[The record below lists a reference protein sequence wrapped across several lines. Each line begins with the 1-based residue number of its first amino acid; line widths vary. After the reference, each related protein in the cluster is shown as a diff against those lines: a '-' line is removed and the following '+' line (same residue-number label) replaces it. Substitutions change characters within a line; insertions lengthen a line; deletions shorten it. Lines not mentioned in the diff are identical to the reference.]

1 MNTVN
6 IVKNIIDDALE
17 YNEYIAKFNSKGKP
31 IDIEPIKVD
40 KVITI
45 SLEEY
50 KELLVYKGKYLGIT
64 NETTITSMYADNKI
78 FEELVDNEKKD
89 NNNM

>member
-1 MNTVN
+1 MGLF
-6 IVKNIIDDALE
+6 KNIIEDGYE
-17 YNEYIAKFNSKGKP
+17 YNKMLAKFNEKKELV
-31 IDIEPIKVD
+31 DVETIEVN

-64 NETTITSMYADNKI
+64 NETTIASLYADGTKV
-78 FEELVDNEKKD
+78 EEMIEDE
-89 NNNM
+89 